1 MITLTEAAVTKIQTM
16 ADDHEMTSHA
26 VRVMVVG
33 GGCSG
38 LSYDMDFESDQK
50 EGDTVYKEGEL
61 NVFIDPMSLQYLEGT
76 NIDYVEKFSFSGF
89 HFDNPNA
96 KKSCGCGSSFT
107 V

>member
-1 MITLTEAAVTKIQTM
+1 MIGLSEQASDKIKQM
-16 ADDHEMTSHA
+16 ATDNECPSDLRIMI
-26 VRVMVVG
+26 VG

-38 LSYDMDFESDQK
+38 LTYDLSFEEEGSDDDMTYESFGVK
-50 EGDTVYKEGEL
+50 LLV
-61 NVFIDPMSLQYLEGT
+61 DPMSLSYLDDT
-76 NIDYVEKFSFSGF
+76 NIDYIETFAYSGF

>member
-1 MITLTEAAVTKIQTM
+1 MINLSEPASDKIKQM
-16 ADDHEMTSHA
+16 AKNKNCPSDI
-26 VRVMVVG
+26 RIMVVG

-38 LSYDMDFESDQK
+38 LTYDMNFEPESSEDD
-50 EGDTVYKEGEL
+50 ESYESHGVTLLV
-61 NVFIDPMSLQYLEGT
+61 DPMSLSYLDDT
-76 NIDYVEKFSFSGF
+76 HIDYIETFAFSGF

>member
-1 MITLTEAAVTKIQTM
+1 MITLTEAAAAKIRLM
-16 ADDHEMTSHA
+16 ADEHEMNEHG

-38 LSYDMDFESDQK
+38 LRYDMDFESEGK
-50 EGDTVYKEGEL
+50 EGDS
-61 NVFIDPMSLQYLEGT
+61 VFDDRGLRVFVDPMSLQYLEGT

>member
-1 MITLTEAAVTKIQTM
+1 MITVTEAAAAKIRLM
-16 ADDHEMTSHA
+16 ADEHEMNEHG

-38 LSYDMDFESDQK
+38 LSYDMDFESEEK
-50 EGDTVYKEGEL
+50 EGDS
-61 NVFIDPMSLQYLEGT
+61 VFADHGLQVFVDPMSLQYLEGT

>member
-1 MITLTEAAVTKIQTM
+1 MITLTEAAAAKIRLM
-16 ADDHEMTSHA
+16 ADEHEMNEHG

-38 LSYDMDFESDQK
+38 LSYDMDFESEEK
-50 EGDTVYKEGEL
+50 EGDS
-61 NVFIDPMSLQYLEGT
+61 VFDDRGLRVFVDPMSLQYLEGT